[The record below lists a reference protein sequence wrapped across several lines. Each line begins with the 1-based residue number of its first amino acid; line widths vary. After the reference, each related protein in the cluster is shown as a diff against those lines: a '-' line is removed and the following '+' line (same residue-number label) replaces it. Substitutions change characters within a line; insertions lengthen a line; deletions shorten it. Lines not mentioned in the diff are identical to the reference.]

1 MRHSARSSLLQLN
14 LWTRQCYRFKG
25 SDMLRCT
32 QLISITVQ
40 QMCLT
45 FQYPMC
51 DRTHSWKLSQVL
63 AIKWQCTL
71 ACAASHQY
79 QHAVLVLGSMKIKV
93 VRSSFSSC
101 RKCNQTRVQSVLNVE
116 LNVRTVNS
124 RLAVLQDDCK
134 SRIKKNQWAFCI
146 GKIQTGRWFLYLFF
160 QPRLHSLQRVF
171 RLLHPHGLEGSRPW
185 ADPWPGSEIRL
196 KVVVSKIESTK
207 KSIDSQGFCQHVT
220 CMNMYHVACSQC
232 CTHLLTRGD
241 TSKLREMREP

>member
-1 MRHSARSSLLQLN
+1 MLQV
-14 LWTRQCYRFKG
+14 QRFGHVALYSIK
-25 SDMLRCT
+25 S

-101 RKCNQTRVQSVLNVE
+101 RKWNQTRVQSVLIKDTQVNVE

-146 GKIQTGRWFLYLFF
+146 GKIQTGAGFCTFFFSQGCILFKEF
-160 QPRLHSLQRVF
+160 SDYCIRMGLKDPGRE
-171 RLLHPHGLEGSRPW
+171 PIHGLDLRSGW
-185 ADPWPGSEIRL
+185 
-196 KVVVSKIESTK
+196 
-207 KSIDSQGFCQHVT
+207 
-220 CMNMYHVACSQC
+220 N
-232 CTHLLTRGD
+232 LLYQ
-241 TSKLREMREP
+241 KLNQLN

>member
-1 MRHSARSSLLQLN
+1 MLQV
-14 LWTRQCYRFKG
+14 QRFGHVALYSIK
-25 SDMLRCT
+25 S

-93 VRSSFSSC
+93 VRNSFSSC
-101 RKCNQTRVQSVLNVE
+101 RKWNQTRVQSVLIKDTQVNVE

-146 GKIQTGRWFLYLFF
+146 GKIQTGAGFCTFF
-160 QPRLHSLQRVF
+160 FSAKVAF
-171 RLLHPHGLEGSRPW
+171 SSRSFQTTASAW
-185 ADPWPGSEIRL
+185 AWRIQAVSRSMAWIWDPVETCCIKSWIN
-196 KVVVSKIESTK
+196 STK
-207 KSIDSQGFCQHVT
+207 KSKLDSQGFCQHVT
-220 CMNMYHVACSQC
+220 CMNTYHVACSQC
-232 CTHLLTRGD
+232 CTCTR
-241 TSKLREMREP
+241 